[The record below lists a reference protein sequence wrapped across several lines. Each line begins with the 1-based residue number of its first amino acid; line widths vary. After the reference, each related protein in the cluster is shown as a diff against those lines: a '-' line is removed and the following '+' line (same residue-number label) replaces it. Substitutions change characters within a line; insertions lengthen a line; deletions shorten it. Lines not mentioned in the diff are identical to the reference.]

1 VGDNM
6 SLRLNP
12 QYEKMLPTM
21 SQEEF
26 EQLKESI
33 RTEGQHYPVIA
44 SESLEVL
51 DGHHRFR
58 ACLELGIEPDFEIK
72 HFEDKLLEKKFV
84 IEANLRRRHLNNFQ
98 LVELAVP
105 LLEIEK
111 AIAKKQKSHNSQNK
125 PDSSSTVL
133 DSTTADSF
141 SEFEPKGKTTAAV
154 AKKAGVST
162 RTLERGKKIIEKA
175 SEDDKQRLREGKT
188 SINKIYR
195 EIAPPKSTRKTPLK
209 SETLSLN
216 PQILQNRDTL
226 ITILKS
232 IIEQDISCPE
242 CGNKIFQCSQ
252 CHKSLN
258 ELAKSETP
266 PKETV
271 KPPQEKPQKMD
282 PDKSAEDDEL
292 PLDDN
297 ENFKDEFF

>member
-1 VGDNM
+1 M

-21 SQEEF
+21 TQEEF

-33 RTEGQHYPVIA
+33 RTEGQHYPIIV

-58 ACLELGIEPDFEIK
+58 ACLELDIEPDFEVK
-72 HFEDKLLEKKFV
+72 HFEDKLLEQKFV

-111 AIAKKQKSHNSQNK
+111 TLAKKKQPTKNQNEHDSQSV
-125 PDSSSTVL
+125 PTSDT
-133 DSTTADSF
+133 SF
-141 SEFEPKGKTTAAV
+141 SEFESTGKTTETV

-175 SEDDKQRLREGKT
+175 SEDDKQKLREGKT
-188 SINKIYR
+188 SISKVYR
-195 EIAPPKSTRKTPLK
+195 EITPQKPAPKISTKPKTPF
-209 SETLSLN
+209 N
-216 PQILQNRDTL
+216 PQILHNKEALTA
-226 ITILKS
+226 ILQS
-232 IIEQDISCPE
+232 MIEQNISCPE
-242 CGNKIFQCSQ
+242 CGSKIFQCSQ

-258 ELAKSETP
+258 ELIKIETKPRQTTKSQ
-266 PKETV
+266 
-271 KPPQEKPQKMD
+271 PQQPEVEYTEQTNNDEPQL
-282 PDKSAEDDEL
+282 EDGDG
-292 PLDDN
+292 
-297 ENFKDEFF
+297 FKDDFL